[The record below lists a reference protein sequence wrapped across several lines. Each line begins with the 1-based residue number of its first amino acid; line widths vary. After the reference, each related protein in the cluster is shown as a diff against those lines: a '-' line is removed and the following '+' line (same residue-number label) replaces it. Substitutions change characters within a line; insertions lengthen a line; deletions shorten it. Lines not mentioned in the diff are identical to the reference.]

1 MSRELVVGLTGA
13 SGGAV
18 GVGLLRALQRCAE
31 VSRVHVVVSEAA
43 EIVLAQELE
52 LPRGGAAALIAR
64 CLEGDARFTPWRND
78 QMAAPIAS
86 GSHRTSGMVIAPCSM
101 HTLACVAQGLAD
113 RLIHRAADVTLKE
126 RRPLLLAV
134 RETPLGAV
142 HLENMTRVTRNGAV
156 VFPICPAFYARP
168 ATLDDAIDNFIM
180 RLLDHLGL
188 PADRGVRWGESRS
201 AT

>member
-18 GVGLLRALQRCAE
+18 GLALLRALRRCPE
-31 VSRVHVVVSEAA
+31 VGRVHVVVSEAA
-43 EIVLAQELE
+43 EIVLAQELD
-52 LPRGGAAALIAR
+52 LQRGGAASLIAR
-64 CLEGDARFTPWRND
+64 CLDGDARFTPWRND

-101 HTLACVAQGLAD
+101 RTLACVAQGHSD

-142 HLENMTRVTRNGAV
+142 HLENMTRVTRHGAV
-156 VFPICPAFYARP
+156 VFPVCPAFYARP
-168 ATLDDAIDNFIM
+168 ATIDDLLDNFIM